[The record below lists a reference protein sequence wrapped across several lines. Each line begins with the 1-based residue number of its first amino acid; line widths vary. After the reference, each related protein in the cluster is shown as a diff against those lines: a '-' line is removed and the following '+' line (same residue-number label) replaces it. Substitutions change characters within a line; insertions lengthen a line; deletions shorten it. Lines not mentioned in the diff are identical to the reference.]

1 MLLLGYLSSSFQ
13 VIIMTLLY
21 WGHTQHSHL
30 TYVPNLRDDMNF
42 GQFDWHSFSATSQNK
57 IINTISSESITR
69 GSKKGNFKI
78 NTINRKLGGGFRYL
92 LFSPLLG

>member
-13 VIIMTLLY
+13 VIIMTWLY

-42 GQFDWHSFSATSQNK
+42 GNLIGIVFLGQTKQNESTSYPVNPVGEVPRK
-57 IINTISSESITR
+57 DISKFIENWVVVSDICYFHHYF
-69 GSKKGNFKI
+69 GK
-78 NTINRKLGGGFRYL
+78 
-92 LFSPLLG
+92 